1 MHVQE
6 EQLEDTKGVISL
18 VYGVKRRF
26 QQSFNDI
33 VAVSFIGEGNRSTRR
48 KTPDLPKIT
57 DKLYHIMLYREHLA
71 CAGFELSKLVLIGID
86 YIGSCKSN
94 YHTITTTTARGQSET
109 VQRVLY
115 FMNTISLSSLLED
128 GEPVSPYLYTR
139 KRNNHVTLDFPNY
152 PIEHFVQVQL
162 SAEKSDYCRCYF

>member
-6 EQLEDTKGVISL
+6 EQLEDTKGVIGL

-33 VAVSFIGEGNRSTRR
+33 VAVSFIGGGNRSTRR

-71 CAGFELSKLVLIGID
+71 CAGFELSKLVLVGID

-94 YHTITTTTARGQSET
+94 YHTTTTAPGSIGNRTTSFIFYEHNIVVISFGRWRTSKS
-109 VQRVLY
+109 VSLY
-115 FMNTISLSSLLED
+115 
-128 GEPVSPYLYTR
+128 
-139 KRNNHVTLDFPNY
+139 
-152 PIEHFVQVQL
+152 
-162 SAEKSDYCRCYF
+162 EKTK

>member
-57 DKLYHIMLYREHLA
+57 DKL
-71 CAGFELSKLVLIGID
+71 
-86 YIGSCKSN
+86 
-94 YHTITTTTARGQSET
+94 
-109 VQRVLY
+109 
-115 FMNTISLSSLLED
+115 
-128 GEPVSPYLYTR
+128 
-139 KRNNHVTLDFPNY
+139 
-152 PIEHFVQVQL
+152 
-162 SAEKSDYCRCYF
+162 